1 MKLPKATQPRRES
14 QITRGKSRISA
25 DAPKPIGPAGAAE
38 PRATF
43 GEVFRVGEFRAL
55 WIAQVLSVA
64 GDQLARVAITL
75 LVFDQ
80 TRSALLAAVTFAASV
95 VPTFAGGLILSGL
108 ADRWPRRQVMITC
121 DLGRA
126 VLVGLMALPGMPLAV
141 RVGLLVLVTLISAPF
156 TSARAALYPDILA
169 GDRYVLGTAVTLTT
183 LQFAQ
188 VLGFAV
194 GGAAVAAFGVRT
206 SLLADAVTFIVSAT
220 VTRLWVRSRPVPPP
234 IPPRAGPGSPA
245 ADSGRGLRAGLRL
258 VFLTPALLMP
268 MLFGWLAAFYNVPE
282 GVAAPL
288 AHTLGGGATAVGLIL
303 AAEAFGATVGAA
315 LFSRLVSPWRRLR
328 WMSPLAAGSCAVL
341 VLFAFRPSLIWALVI
356 LMASGLCD
364 CYQLAANAAF
374 VRAVPDGQRGQ
385 AFGIAQG
392 GMSLGQGA
400 AMILAGAAAQHF
412 SPSLVIAATGAL
424 GLAGA
429 VVITLLR
436 PRA

>member
-1 MKLPKATQPRRES
+1 M
-14 QITRGKSRISA
+14 
-25 DAPKPIGPAGAAE
+25 AGAGE
-38 PRATF
+38 RATF
-43 GEVFRVGEFRAL
+43 GEVFRIGEFRAL

-75 LVFDQ
+75 LVFEQ
-80 TRSALLAAVTFAASV
+80 TRSALLAAVAFAASV
-95 VPTFAGGLILSGL
+95 VPTFAGGLLLSGL
-108 ADRWPRRQVMITC
+108 ADRWPRRQVMIGC

-126 VLVGLMALPGMPLAV
+126 VLVGLMALPGMPLGV

-188 VLGFAV
+188 VLGFAA
-194 GGAAVAAFGVRT
+194 GGAVTAFFGVRT
-206 SLLADAVTFIVSAT
+206 ALLADAATFILSALIT
-220 VTRLWVRSRPVPPP
+220 AFWVR
-234 IPPRAGPGSPA
+234 PRPA
-245 ADSGRGLRAGLRL
+245 AQAGRPATGPAHPAGHHGRGLLAGLRL
-258 VFLTPALLMP
+258 VFLTPALLTP

-288 AHTLGGGATAVGLIL
+288 AHSLGGGAAAVGLIL
-303 AAEAFGATVGAA
+303 AAEAFGAALGAVV
-315 LFSRLVSPWRRLR
+315 FSRLVQPQRRLR

-341 VLFAFRPSLIWALVI
+341 VLFVFRPTLPWALVL
-356 LMASGLCD
+356 LMISGLCD

-400 AMILAGAAAQHF
+400 AMILAGAAAQQF
-412 SPSLVIAATGAL
+412 RPSLVIAAGGVL

-429 VVITLLR
+429 LAIALSR
-436 PRA
+436 PRAG